1 MTEIRQVILAI
12 CGEIVPYLTER
23 KGEVVLFHSFYKMH
37 EQKFLCL
44 LGPLFCTFI
53 AMIGSLIA

>member
-23 KGEVVLFHSFYKMH
+23 KGEVVFFNHRH
-37 EQKFLCL
+37 V
-44 LGPLFCTFI
+44 
-53 AMIGSLIA
+53 LILDFN

>member
-23 KGEVVLFHSFYKMH
+23 KGEVVLFHSFYKMN
-37 EQKFLCL
+37 EQKISVF
-44 LGPLFCTFI
+44 TR
-53 AMIGSLIA
+53 SLVLYFHSHD